1 VKRRSIIWL
10 SIAGLVFS
18 VIIGIASLPDEVL
31 IKSSSIDNSLTL
43 PEEIIVP
50 ANEEIQGPI
59 SDTID
64 MKNIGAA
71 NSEIDALKKEIS
83 ELKNEVMQVKT
94 NSGIPVDIPEID
106 EVKDVAAE
114 ENSDEK
120 SEGRIITISIKD
132 GVGAKQ
138 R

>member
-1 VKRRSIIWL
+1 MKRRSLIWL

-31 IKSSSIDNSLTL
+31 IESSSIDNSLTL
-43 PEEIIVP
+43 PEEILIP
-50 ANEEIQGPI
+50 AKEEIQDAF
-59 SDTID
+59 SNTID
-64 MKNIGAA
+64 MKNIDAA
-71 NSEIDALKKEIS
+71 NSEIDALKKEIT
-83 ELKNEVMQVKT
+83 ELKNEVMQIKT
-94 NSGIPVDIPEID
+94 NSGIPGDISEID
-106 EVKDVAAE
+106 EVKDVATE